1 MGFWDPDSPRASS
14 RPTMTPPA
22 GPDAPA
28 VVCAD
33 LAAPSPR
40 REPDAPLGDAEA
52 ILNDMAAVFF
62 QNKAMAAERHTAD
75 QDETE
80 VRVDNETRYRALV
93 EQIPAVVFMA
103 SIDKGIG
110 DAYVSPQIEASL
122 GFSQSEWLQDPIR
135 WYQHIHPED
144 KTRWS
149 ADAAQMFLS
158 GNPLKSCYRV
168 IARDGRVV
176 WFQCEAKMVRK
187 GDGQPWFIHGVGFDI
202 TELKETEHALHE
214 EHKQLQLLEDVTS
227 KANEAKTIAEAMQF
241 AVERICEFTGWPL
254 GHVCFVSED
263 STQLLSSNIWS
274 AAREESFLAFRESSA
289 QPVSAKAAGLTGRA
303 FSTAHPAWIKDVTA
317 DPNCARQSAAS
328 QVGIK
333 SALAF
338 PVMSGSSVVAVM
350 EFFSNTFCPPPDDAA
365 VKVIAHVG
373 DQLGQVVHR
382 VRSQEKLLHDA
393 FHDSLTTLPNRALF
407 LDRLERAVARAKR
420 HAEYKFAVLF
430 IDIDRF
436 KIVNDSLGHD
446 AGDDLIIQVSQRV
459 LHSLRL
465 DDLVSRPVAA
475 SAGWNTKDDTLAR
488 LGGDEFTVL
497 LDDIRDPA
505 DGIRVAQRIQNTFAE
520 PFVISGQ
527 DVFCTASI
535 GIVSGAGHAN
545 AADVLRNADTAM
557 YRAKIHG
564 KARCEIFG
572 EDMHEQ
578 SVNRLKLETDLR
590 RALERREFRVYY
602 QPIITLRTGEISGFE
617 ALLRWERPGKGFVSP
632 LEFIGVAEEMGLIV
646 LIGMWVLKTACKQA
660 HQWHLE
666 RPLETPLTMSINI
679 SARQFLQDDLVAQ
692 VERILRETEVE
703 RSAIKLEITES
714 VTMGDAERT
723 IQIVQGLKKLGLRI
737 SIDDFGTGYSSLSY
751 LRRFPMD
758 TLKIDRSFVSDLKKN
773 PENREIISTIIGL
786 ARNLGMNVVAE
797 GAETLEE
804 ISYLKTLDCEFAQGY
819 YYSKPVDSLGAQ
831 ALLQAKR
838 TGGDRQE
845 IAAAGTQKITEANVT
860 SGNRPE

>member
-1 MGFWDPDSPRASS
+1 MRS
-14 RPTMTPPA
+14 
-22 GPDAPA
+22 
-28 VVCAD
+28 
-33 LAAPSPR
+33 
-40 REPDAPLGDAEA
+40 
-52 ILNDMAAVFF
+52 
-62 QNKAMAAERHTAD
+62 
-75 QDETE
+75 QD
-80 VRVDNETRYRALV
+80 
-93 EQIPAVVFMA
+93 
-103 SIDKGIG
+103 G
-110 DAYVSPQIEASL
+110 
-122 GFSQSEWLQDPIR
+122 SE
-135 WYQHIHPED
+135 
-144 KTRWS
+144 
-149 ADAAQMFLS
+149 
-158 GNPLKSCYRV
+158 
-168 IARDGRVV
+168 
-176 WFQCEAKMVRK
+176 

-214 EHKQLQLLEDVTS
+214 EQKQLQLLEDVAS

-263 STQLLSSNIWS
+263 GTQLLSSNIWS
-274 AAREESFLAFRESSA
+274 AAGEESFLAFRESSA

-303 FSTAHPAWIKDVTA
+303 FSTARPAWIKDVTA

-333 SALAF
+333 SAFAF

-475 SAGWNTKDDTLAR
+475 SGEWNTKDDTLAR

-666 RPLETPLTMSINI
+666 RPLDTPLTMSINI

-703 RSAIKLEITES
+703 PSAIKLEITES

-831 ALLQAKR
+831 ALLQVKR
-838 TGGDRQE
+838 AGGDRQS
-845 IAAAGTQKITEANVT
+845 IAAAGTQKVTEPVEQRSVPSCLHGQCTLIRRSLFSPSTLECAVAKKDT
-860 SGNRPE
+860 RQQRLFRPLMNATMKK

>member
-1 MGFWDPDSPRASS
+1 L
-14 RPTMTPPA
+14 PP
-22 GPDAPA
+22 P
-28 VVCAD
+28 
-33 LAAPSPR
+33 
-40 REPDAPLGDAEA
+40 
-52 ILNDMAAVFF
+52 ND
-62 QNKAMAAERHTAD
+62 
-75 QDETE
+75 
-80 VRVDNETRYRALV
+80 
-93 EQIPAVVFMA
+93 
-103 SIDKGIG
+103 
-110 DAYVSPQIEASL
+110 
-122 GFSQSEWLQDPIR
+122 
-135 WYQHIHPED
+135 
-144 KTRWS
+144 
-149 ADAAQMFLS
+149 
-158 GNPLKSCYRV
+158 
-168 IARDGRVV
+168 
-176 WFQCEAKMVRK
+176 
-187 GDGQPWFIHGVGFDI
+187 
-202 TELKETEHALHE
+202 
-214 EHKQLQLLEDVTS
+214 
-227 KANEAKTIAEAMQF
+227 
-241 AVERICEFTGWPL
+241 
-254 GHVCFVSED
+254 
-263 STQLLSSNIWS
+263 
-274 AAREESFLAFRESSA
+274 
-289 QPVSAKAAGLTGRA
+289 
-303 FSTAHPAWIKDVTA
+303 
-317 DPNCARQSAAS
+317 
-328 QVGIK
+328 
-333 SALAF
+333 ALAKL
-338 PVMSGSSVVAVM
+338 V
-350 EFFSNTFCPPPDDAA
+350 
-365 VKVIAHVG
+365 AHVG
-373 DQLGQVVHR
+373 TQLGQVVHR

-420 HAEYKFAVLF
+420 HADYKFAVLF

-459 LHSLRL
+459 LRSLRL

-475 SAGWNTKDDTLAR
+475 SAGWNIKDDTLAR

-666 RPLETPLTMSINI
+666 HPLETPLTMSINI

-703 RSAIKLEITES
+703 PSAIKLEITES

>member
-1 MGFWDPDSPRASS
+1 
-14 RPTMTPPA
+14 MTPSAHPGAPDPTRAGLA
-22 GPDAPA
+22 GPSTPNK
-28 VVCAD
+28 
-33 LAAPSPR
+33 PSVAL
-40 REPDAPLGDAEA
+40 EEAET
-52 ILNDMAAVFF
+52 ILNGMAAVFF
-62 QNKAMAAERHTAD
+62 QNKALAAEQRAAD
-75 QDETE
+75 RDP
-80 VRVDNETRYRALV
+80 VDSRVDNETRYRALV

-122 GFSQSEWLQDPIR
+122 GFSQSEWLQDPVR
-135 WYQHIHPED
+135 WYQRIHPDD
-144 KTRWS
+144 KSRWS
-149 ADAAQMFLS
+149 TDAAQMFLS

-176 WFQCEAKMVRK
+176 WFQCEAKMVRNE
-187 GDGQPWFIHGVGFDI
+187 DGQPWFIHGVGFDI

-214 EHKQLQLLEDVTS
+214 QHKQLQLLEDIAS
-227 KANEAKTIAEAMQF
+227 KANEAKNIAEAMQF
-241 AVERICEFTGWPL
+241 AIERICEFTGWLL

-263 STQLLSSNIWS
+263 GQELLSSNIWNLTPKD
-274 AAREESFLAFRESSA
+274 SFLAFRESSA
-289 QPVSAKAAGLTGRA
+289 QPVSTNAAGLTGRA
-303 FSTAHPAWIKDVTA
+303 FSTARPAWIKDVTA
-317 DPNCARQSAAS
+317 DPSCARQSTAS

-333 SALAF
+333 SAFAF
-338 PVMSGSSVVAVM
+338 PVLSGINVVAVM
-350 EFFSNTFCPPPDDAA
+350 EFFSSAFCPPPSDAL
-365 VKVIAHVG
+365 VKLIANVG
-373 DQLGQVVHR
+373 TQLGQVVNR

-420 HAEYKFAVLF
+420 HGDYKFAVLF

-459 LHSLRL
+459 LGSLRL
-465 DDLVSRPVAA
+465 DDLVARPVATTPE
-475 SAGWNTKDDTLAR
+475 WNTKDDTLAR

-505 DGIRVAQRIQNTFAE
+505 DGIRVAQRIQNIFSE

-535 GIVSGAGHAN
+535 GIVSGAGHGS

-590 RALERREFRVYY
+590 RALERQEFRVYY

-617 ALLRWERPGKGFVSP
+617 ALLRWERPGQGFVSP

-666 RPLETPLTMSINI
+666 HPLDVPLTMSINI

-703 RSAIKLEITES
+703 PSAIKLEITES

-838 TGGDRQE
+838 TNGDRQA
-845 IAAAGTQKITEANVT
+845 IAAGGTQQVTESGVT
-860 SGNRPE
+860 SGDRPE